1 MEALKPDAS
10 GQLRSD
16 LPWLRRLA
24 GRAGAWWVAALAA
37 ALAYV
42 AVDTAARIRHLL
54 ALEHLSG
61 VQVAAPAPDAG
72 SATGYDLGRRVF
84 VEPGNTA
91 DTYHWVMQTQ
101 DMLANGPWRLH
112 WVDYDNAPDGRPMHW
127 ASPPRWGLA
136 LLAELDHG
144 ISGRALGAAAE
155 QAVLYANP
163 LLLAAF
169 LVVAIPRVARRF
181 GSAGAALLAVG
192 TIACYPFYLNFIA
205 GDAEHQSAAEVC
217 ALLTVVGLLG
227 GAAGWVGPQQPDAEP
242 GRLPSAPAARRW
254 FLVSAA
260 AGGLGLWLSTASEA
274 PVLAATG
281 LGAIA
286 SLALMRRRPGPA
298 GGTFRPELWRLW
310 GFAGCAL
317 SLAAYAIEYF
327 PAHLGWRL
335 EVNHPLYGLA
345 WLGGGE
351 LICQLGRLWV
361 PGAAAS
367 RRPNPLLAAGAAGL
381 VGLLPAVL
389 IVSRRQ
395 TFWVADPFLWRLHT
409 VFIAEFRSMRW
420 DLAHS
425 DWNFAAIARL
435 LPLLL
440 SLPPLLFLCRRGTAP
455 FWRAQLALAVV
466 PAGFEFALAAQQLR
480 WWGLASG
487 LALATLLP
495 FFELLA
501 RQSPGRRARIWQ
513 LGCALLLAPGALN
526 ALALVP
532 RESAFSA
539 PNLQALADRDLAHW
553 LRLRAGAEPVVVL
566 STPNTTTSLIYAGS
580 LRGLGTL
587 YWENRDGLE
596 AAAEIFAAATPEAA
610 HTLILRRHITHVV
623 LVSWDPFVIPY
634 VDLARGLPAGAPW
647 PPGSFADALLGG
659 TPLPSWLRPIPYP
672 LPPNSVFQNERV
684 WLFEVTDPQE
694 PGEILVRNAAFEMEM
709 GRPEA
714 AADLLPALRAL
725 DSSFPALAELVRIEG
740 QRSDAAGVEIAMERL
755 AALGPPPEGLAA
767 DDQVRLVVALAIGGR
782 LDAARREL
790 ERCLERMDERSLR
803 HLTAGTLS
811 DLVSSCDHLG
821 VTFPDPSLRSLAAQ
835 LLPPK
840 FR

>member
-1 MEALKPDAS
+1 MKPDLS
-10 GQLRSD
+10 GPLRAAA
-16 LPWLRRLA
+16 PWLRRFG
-24 GRAGAWWVAALAA
+24 GRAGAWWIAALAA
-37 ALAYV
+37 ALVYV
-42 AVDTAARIRHLL
+42 AVDSAARIRHLL
-54 ALEHLSG
+54 ALEHSYG
-61 VQVAAPAPDAG
+61 VQVAAPVPDEH
-72 SATGYDLGRRVF
+72 SPTGYALGRRTL

-101 DMLANGPWRLH
+101 EMLAGGAWRLH
-112 WVDYDNAPDGRPMHW
+112 RVDYDNAPEGRPMHW

-163 LLLAAF
+163 LVLAVF
-169 LVVAIPRVARRF
+169 LVAAIPRLARRF
-181 GSAGAALLAVG
+181 GSAGAAFLAVG
-192 TIACYPFYLNFIA
+192 TVACYPFYLNFIA
-205 GDAEHQSAAEVC
+205 GDAEHQGAAEVC

-227 GAAGWVGPQQPDAEP
+227 GAAGWVGPRQPDAEP
-242 GRLPSAPAARRW
+242 GRLPSEAAARGW
-254 FLVSAA
+254 FLASAV
-260 AGGLGLWLSTASEA
+260 AGAVGLWLSTASEA

-281 LGAIA
+281 LGALA
-286 SLALMRRRPGPA
+286 SLALTRRRPGPA

-310 GFAGCAL
+310 GLAGCGT

-327 PAHLGWRL
+327 PAQMGWRL

-361 PGAAAS
+361 PGGPEG
-367 RRPNPLLAAGAAGL
+367 RRPNRLLAAGAAGL

-389 IVSRRQ
+389 VVFRRR

-495 FFELLA
+495 LFELLA
-501 RQSPGRRARIWQ
+501 VQLPGRRARIWM
-513 LGCALLLAPGALN
+513 LGCAALLLPGAVN

-532 RESAFSA
+532 RESSFSA

-553 LRLRAGAEPVVVL
+553 LRLRAGDEPVMVL
-566 STPNTTTSLIYAGS
+566 STPNTTTSLVYDGS

-596 AAAEIFAAATPEAA
+596 AAAEIFAAPSPEAA
-610 HTLILRRHITHVV
+610 HALILRRHITHIV

-647 PPGSFADALLGG
+647 APGSFADALLGG

-672 LPPNSVFQNERV
+672 LPVNSVFRNERV
-684 WLFEVTDPQE
+684 WLFEVTDPQQ
-694 PGEILVRNAAFEMEM
+694 PDEILVRNAAFEMEM

-725 DSSFPALAELVRIEG
+725 GSSLPALAELVRIEG
-740 QRSDAAGVEIAMERL
+740 QRSDAAAVEIALERI
-755 AALGPPPEGLAA
+755 AALGTPPAALAP

-790 ERCLERMDERSLR
+790 ERCLEGMDEHSLR
-803 HLTAGTLS
+803 RLTAGTLS
-811 DLVSSCDHLG
+811 DLLSSCEHLG
-821 VTFPDPSLRSLAAQ
+821 VTFPDPALRALAAQ

-840 FR
+840 LR